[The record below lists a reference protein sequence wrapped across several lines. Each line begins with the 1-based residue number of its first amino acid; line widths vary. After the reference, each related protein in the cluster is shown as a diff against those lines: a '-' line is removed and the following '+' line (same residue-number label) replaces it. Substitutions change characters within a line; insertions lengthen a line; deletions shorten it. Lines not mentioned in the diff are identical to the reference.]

1 MSYCSWLMS
10 FMISDIMIC
19 ALMFSYQQECFNTN
33 GCWLSVPEIAPVDAK
48 GPFSLQKEAV
58 WTGDQ
63 SHRLPRQEEWGGP
76 LEWPMGLKKDQG
88 LSPDLPHYSGLVTL
102 SLTYHTPNAFRL
114 RTSAPFYQEKL
125 GPRAM
130 SIPSCQGLPSTG
142 VHLGSL
148 DIVSSLGPLPSQ
160 AAQPAPLVV
169 SVLCCKEDEVPTG
182 GS

>member
-63 SHRLPRQEEWGGP
+63 SHRLPRQEEWGGAFRVAHGP
-76 LEWPMGLKKDQG
+76 EKGPGAVPRPATLLR
-88 LSPDLPHYSGLVTL
+88 LSYIITHLPHPKCL
-102 SLTYHTPNAFRL
+102 SSQDICTFLPGKAGSQGYVHPL
-114 RTSAPFYQEKL
+114 L
-125 GPRAM
+125 PRAAKHW
-130 SIPSCQGLPSTG
+130 SPSWFS
-142 VHLGSL
+142 
-148 DIVSSLGPLPSQ
+148 
-160 AAQPAPLVV
+160 
-169 SVLCCKEDEVPTG
+169 
-182 GS
+182 